1 VSLPC
6 FDSSIALIC
15 IILVVKL
22 LKVHVAEIHMIL
34 MGVRCNVVRDWSQW
48 PSNTIQTSLIV
59 MASSNMQVPATPS
72 GDFCIIIVNTDK
84 FLYAID
90 DLDLDETMHWSL
102 NIRIDQTSN
111 PKTDGHRAICDDRNG
126 KGTNT
131 EIFRRFS
138 CISRASFHQQTV
150 ASPGSIIDILTGAS
164 G

>member
-34 MGVRCNVVRDWSQW
+34 MGVRCNIVRDWSRW
-48 PSNTIQTSLIV
+48 PSNTIQTSL
-59 MASSNMQVPATPS
+59 QVPTTPS
-72 GDFCIIIVNTDK
+72 GDFCNIIVNTDK

-138 CISRASFHQQTV
+138 CISRASFHQQTG